1 MDTLNDDE
9 DYKEA
14 SGVEW
19 IKTETVSLII
29 ILNVL
34 NLAEILSLKY

>member
-29 ILNVL
+29 ISTLVFSKTKNIFL
-34 NLAEILSLKY
+34 